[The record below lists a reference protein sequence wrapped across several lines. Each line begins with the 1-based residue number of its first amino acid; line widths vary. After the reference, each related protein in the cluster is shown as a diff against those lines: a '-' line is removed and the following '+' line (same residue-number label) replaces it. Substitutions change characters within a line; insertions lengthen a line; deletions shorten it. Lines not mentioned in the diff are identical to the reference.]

1 MSTIILPSVED
12 GLSQYLKEIYK
23 FPILSFEEEQKLA
36 YDFKDNQNLKAAHTL
51 VTSHL
56 ALVVKI
62 VKKFRGY
69 NMPIVDLISEG
80 NIGLMIAV
88 KKFDPDKGFRLST
101 YAMMWIRVH
110 IQDYVM
116 KNWSLVKIGTNRA
129 QKRLFFNL
137 RKLKS
142 ALNVLDS
149 SLSDTHCEKI
159 ATKLNVTIKEVK
171 EMEGRLGVNDF
182 SLSINNFEDSTESW
196 EERLV
201 DDSPTPDDVYEQKEF
216 SSYKNNL
223 LKEAIQSLNDREK
236 DIFISR
242 HLLDNPLTFE
252 ELGVKYNV
260 SKQRIEQIEKVTYE
274 KVRKYII
281 NRK

>member
-1 MSTIILPSVED
+1 MSTIILPSIED
-12 GLSQYLKEIYK
+12 GLSQYLRHIYK
-23 FPILSFEEEQKLA
+23 FPILSFEEEQRLA
-36 YDFKDNQNLKAAHTL
+36 YDFKNNGTLESAHTL

-69 NMPIVDLISEG
+69 NMPIIDLISEG
-80 NIGLMIAV
+80 NIGLMVAV

-116 KNWSLVKIGTNRA
+116 KNWSLVKIGTTRA

-142 ALNVLDS
+142 KLDILDA
-149 SLSDTHCEKI
+149 SLTDNHCEKI

-171 EMEGRLGVNDF
+171 EMEGRLGINDF
-182 SLSINNFEDSTESW
+182 SLSVTDENQSSW

-201 DDSPTPDDVYEQKEF
+201 DDSPTPDVFYEQNDF
-216 SSYKNNL
+216 INYKSKL
-223 LKEAIQSLNDREK
+223 LLDGVNSLDDRQK

-242 HLLDNPLTFE
+242 HLLEEPLTFE
-252 ELGVKYNV
+252 QLGVKYNI
-260 SKQRIEQIEKVTYE
+260 SKQRVEQIEKVAFE
-274 KVRKYII
+274 KVKKYVI

>member
-1 MSTIILPSVED
+1 
-12 GLSQYLKEIYK
+12 
-23 FPILSFEEEQKLA
+23 
-36 YDFKDNQNLKAAHTL
+36 
-51 VTSHL
+51 
-56 ALVVKI
+56 
-62 VKKFRGY
+62 
-69 NMPIVDLISEG
+69 
-80 NIGLMIAV
+80 
-88 KKFDPDKGFRLST
+88 
-101 YAMMWIRVH
+101 
-110 IQDYVM
+110 
-116 KNWSLVKIGTNRA
+116 
-129 QKRLFFNL
+129 
-137 RKLKS
+137 
-142 ALNVLDS
+142 
-149 SLSDTHCEKI
+149 
-159 ATKLNVTIKEVK
+159 
-171 EMEGRLGVNDF
+171 MEGRLGVNDF